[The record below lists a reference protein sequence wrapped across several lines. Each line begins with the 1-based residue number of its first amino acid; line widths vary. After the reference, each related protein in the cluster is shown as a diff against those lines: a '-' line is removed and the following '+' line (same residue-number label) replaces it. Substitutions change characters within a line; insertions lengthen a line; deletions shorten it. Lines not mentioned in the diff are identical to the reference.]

1 MRVLVAACAATISS
15 VCVHPL
21 DTFYI
26 RHQLKA
32 KTSVKNVWAGCLES
46 AFSSFFTTGMYFTT
60 YEACLN
66 EITGNHRIPVSAFLG
81 TSSSEFIS
89 TPLSVY
95 KKRIQVKENNL
106 EETKPLILRQ
116 WIHLYFLNVAN
127 KFPKSIVK
135 YSIYE
140 PLLVALNL
148 KYSRF
153 ISGFLSAFISS
164 LIASV
169 LFEPLEVKRLYT
181 ALGMK
186 ANYTKIYNGLKFGI
200 ISSIIRN
207 SIGHAILE
215 KFAPR

>member
-1 MRVLVAACAATISS
+1 M
-15 VCVHPL
+15 
-21 DTFYI
+21 
-26 RHQLKA
+26 
-32 KTSVKNVWAGCLES
+32 
-46 AFSSFFTTGMYFTT
+46 
-60 YEACLN
+60 
-66 EITGNHRIPVSAFLG
+66 
-81 TSSSEFIS
+81 
-89 TPLSVY
+89 
-95 KKRIQVKENNL
+95 
-106 EETKPLILRQ
+106 
-116 WIHLYFLNVAN
+116 N

-153 ISGFLSAFISS
+153 ISGFGAFISS

-181 ALGMK
+181 ALEMK

-207 SIGHAILE
+207 YRTCDS
-215 KFAPR
+215 